1 MLSLSSVVISY
12 GQLEVVHGID
22 LKVGKGEL
30 VAVLGPNGAG
40 KSTLL
45 NAIAGIVRIR
55 SGSISLDDKSIGRL
69 PSHLTCRAGISLVP
83 QGRELFPEM
92 TVRENLDLGV
102 PTSARR
108 AAGPERIEDVLR
120 LFPRLRER
128 VMQPAGGLSG
138 GERAMLAIGRAL
150 VARPSVLLLD
160 EPTAGLAPKVVDQV
174 RETLMA
180 LKAGGQTT
188 ILVEQNVNMALAMA
202 DSVYLMNSGK
212 LARKDD
218 VRESKDLFESF
229 IG

>member
-1 MLSLSSVVISY
+1 MLSLSRVVIGY
-12 GQLEVVHGID
+12 GQLEVVHGVD
-22 LKVGKGEL
+22 LEVGRGEL

-45 NAIAGIVRIR
+45 NAIAGIIRIR
-55 SGSISLDDKSIGRL
+55 SGAISLDDKSIGRL
-69 PSHLTCRAGISLVP
+69 PSHLTCRAGVSLVP
-83 QGRELFPEM
+83 QGRELFLEM
-92 TVRENLDLGV
+92 TVRENLELGV
-102 PTSARR
+102 PASARR
-108 AAGPERIEDVLR
+108 AGPEHIEDVLR

-128 VMQPAGGLSG
+128 IMQPAGGLSG
-138 GERAMLAIGRAL
+138 GERAMLAIGRAI

-160 EPTAGLAPKVVDQV
+160 EPTAGLAPKIVDQV

-188 ILVEQNVNMALAMA
+188 ILVEQNVNMALAVA

-212 LARKDD
+212 IARQED